1 MLQLKIVILF
11 LLPFCFIS
19 GQNEMDWWHN
29 KVSNM
34 VKDQIEKRGIRD
46 KGVLR
51 VMQETPRHLFIP
63 ENLKNLAYEDGP
75 LPIGEGQTISQ
86 PYIVAL
92 MTELL
97 NLKGNERVLEIGT
110 GSGYQSAI
118 LSPLVKELYSIE
130 IVKTLTEMA
139 SKILKEMHYDNVTV
153 KYGDGYKGWIEYAP
167 YDAIIVTAAPEHI
180 PQILIDQLKVGGRMV
195 VPVGSKYQKLKV
207 ITKTN
212 EGKFGEENIISVRF
226 VPMIHSIKINH
237 NKGN

>member
-1 MLQLKIVILF
+1 
-11 LLPFCFIS
+11 
-19 GQNEMDWWHN
+19 
-29 KVSNM
+29 M

-46 KGVLR
+46 KKVLR

-63 ENLKNLAYEDGP
+63 ANLKNLAYEDGP

-130 IVKTLTEMA
+130 IVKTLAERA